1 MTGMRRLVLFDIDG
15 TLLSADGAGKRAIHA
30 ALMEV
35 FGTTGPING
44 YSFAG
49 RTDPEI
55 VRDLLRA
62 DGLADAEIDAGLAA
76 LWFRY
81 VENLHREVREMR
93 VRQLPGVRA
102 LVERIEREG
111 GETVLGLLTGNIAA
125 GARIKVEAARLRFE
139 RFRVGAYGSDHAERP
154 ELPAIAV
161 ERARRLNGVEY
172 AGKEIVIIGDTP
184 KDVACGTH
192 LGVRTSATATGRH
205 ALDELAACGPDHL
218 FPDLSDTDA
227 VWRAIAD

>member
-1 MTGMRRLVLFDIDG
+1 MRRLILFDIDG
-15 TLLSADGAGKRAIHA
+15 TLLSADGAGKRAVQR

-35 FGTTGPING
+35 FGTTGYIPG

-62 DGLADAEIDAGLAA
+62 GGVDDAEIEEGLPA

-81 VENLHREVREMR
+81 VENLHREIREMR
-93 VRQLPGVRA
+93 VKPLPGVRP
-102 LVERIEREG
+102 LVERVERAG
-111 GETVLGLLTGNIAA
+111 GDTVLGLLTGNIAA
-125 GARIKVEAARLRFE
+125 GARIKLDAAGLRFE
-139 RFRVGAYGSDHAERP
+139 RFRVGAFGSDHAARP

-161 ERARRLNGVEY
+161 ERARDLTGVDFV
-172 AGKEIVIIGDTP
+172 GKEIVIIGDTP
-184 KDVACGTH
+184 KDVACGLH
-192 LGVRTSATATGRH
+192 LGVRTIATATGH
-205 ALDELAACGPDHL
+205 HPVKELAACGPDHV

-227 VWRAIAD
+227 VWSAITG